1 MVEVKTEGARHNA
14 RMRGGYKGSRS
25 EPGAAPMTVTAFAL
39 CLAMA
44 LLADSA
50 STGALLALAAIAAGA
65 AAIAAMTGRRTSNG
79 KKKSR
84 PGTRNTEAARPAKRL
99 TTTPSL

>member
-1 MVEVKTEGARHNA
+1 MSAILFSVILILT
-14 RMRGGYKGSRS
+14 
-25 EPGAAPMTVTAFAL
+25 
-39 CLAMA
+39 

-50 STGALLALAAIAAGA
+50 STGALLALAAIAEGA

-84 PGTRNTEAARPAKRL
+84 PGTRNTEAAQMGTGNRYP
-99 TTTPSL
+99 TPYFKGY

>member
-1 MVEVKTEGARHNA
+1 MSAILFSVILILT
-14 RMRGGYKGSRS
+14 
-25 EPGAAPMTVTAFAL
+25 
-39 CLAMA
+39 

-84 PGTRNTEAARPAKRL
+84 PGTRNTEAAQMGTGNRYP
-99 TTTPSL
+99 TPYIKGY

>member
-1 MVEVKTEGARHNA
+1 MSAILFSILLILT
-14 RMRGGYKGSRS
+14 
-25 EPGAAPMTVTAFAL
+25 
-39 CLAMA
+39 

-65 AAIAAMTGRRTSNG
+65 AAITAMTGRRTNNG